1 MNLITSENYLKEYTN
16 INKNVDMTILTPAI
30 YEAQL
35 NYILPILGTKLYNE
49 ILSQI
54 GTNTVTSLN
63 QTLLDNYVLPC
74 LMHYAKYE
82 ALPDM
87 KYRLMNKGVQVK
99 NSDNSTS
106 ADLQEIQFLMDREK
120 VKAEKFA
127 ERTTRYLRFNV
138 NSYPLY
144 TQNNNYDEV
153 KPNRNNVTGGIWV
166 GNDKWWDDE
175 DNNILIGNYQPK
187 EY

>member
-35 NYILPILGTKLYNE
+35 NYILPILGTKLYNQILIE
-49 ILSQI
+49 IGLGS
-54 GTNTVTSLN
+54 VTSLN
-63 QTLLDNYVLPC
+63 QTLLDNYILPC

-87 KYRLMNKGVQVK
+87 KYRLMNKGVQIK
-99 NSDNSTS
+99 NSDNSAS
-106 ADLQEIQFLMDREK
+106 ADLEEIQFLMDREK
-120 VKAEKFA
+120 RKAEMFA
-127 ERTTRYLRFNV
+127 ERATRYLCANS

-144 TQNNNYDEV
+144 TQNVNYDEI

-166 GNDKWWDDE
+166 GDDRRIDDKDNDY
-175 DNNILIGNYQPK
+175 LIGNYTPT